1 MIRLDDGLLGLKWR
15 ATADEETIIS
25 PYPYDAGAYQKT
37 AIVGEFMT
45 AKSLGIAIGRAA
57 QDRLSASHHHGDAY
71 IPGQT
76 A

>member
-1 MIRLDDGLLGLKWR
+1 LSLAEWR
-15 ATADEETIIS
+15 WFGRIGRNSA
-25 PYPYDAGAYQKT
+25 
-37 AIVGEFMT
+37 GEFMT

-71 IPGQT
+71 IPEQT